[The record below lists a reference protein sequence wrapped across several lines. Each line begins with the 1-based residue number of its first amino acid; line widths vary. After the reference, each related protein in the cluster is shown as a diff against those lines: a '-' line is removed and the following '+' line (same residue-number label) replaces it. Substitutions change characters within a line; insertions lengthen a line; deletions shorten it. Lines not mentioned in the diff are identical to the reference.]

1 MHVRRTIF
9 CLATIFFWAAHD
21 PDVAS
26 GQSAELMEAYNTPNT
41 LYEQGR
47 YSEAEPYAKEALR
60 LGTEEFGPND
70 PFTAG
75 LLNELA
81 LLYQA
86 QGRYAEAEPL
96 FQSALAIKEM
106 ALGPDHPAVATSLEN
121 YAALLR
127 ETARADETKLEA
139 RAKAIRAKHAE
150 PALAGSWR
158 HDGWSLTLYA
168 GRLSTSDSS
177 DIFAAD
183 GEFDDAGAVG
193 VALSKVLF
201 TSWKHLVWEAEVQA
215 NQHVGG
221 QDHVELD
228 ALILARWTSFPWN
241 DVVRT
246 SFAIGDGLSY
256 ATKTPKLERA
266 AHGESAAN
274 LLNYVIGEITLA
286 PPSNEHVSLSIRY
299 QHRSGMF
306 GTFSG
311 VGEASTI
318 FAFGMKYHF

>member
-1 MHVRRTIF
+1 MNTARRINHRVCAT
-9 CLATIFFWAAHD
+9 LAAAILLLCSNSV
-21 PDVAS
+21 PLFGAS
-26 GQSAELMEAYNTPNT
+26 GLLPGIEAS
-41 LYEQGR
+41 L
-47 YSEAEPYAKEALR
+47 
-60 LGTEEFGPND
+60 
-70 PFTAG
+70 TA
-75 LLNELA
+75 
-81 LLYQA
+81 
-86 QGRYAEAEPL
+86 
-96 FQSALAIKEM
+96 
-106 ALGPDHPAVATSLEN
+106 ATSLEN
-121 YAALLR
+121 DAPMTSAVISAIAQRPDQVSAIIERAVALTPQWSYQIIASASRAYPAFASQITAANEGAHPSGRVKSPDLV
-127 ETARADETKLEA
+127 KP
-139 RAKAIRAKHAE
+139 AE
-150 PALAGSWR
+150 PAPAGNWW

-168 GRLSTSDSS
+168 GRLSTSDTS

-193 VALSKVLF
+193 AALSKELS

-215 NQHVGG
+215 NQHVGD

-246 SFAIGDGLSY
+246 SFAIGNGLSY

-266 AHGESAAN
+266 AHGESAAK

-286 PPSNEHVSLSIRY
+286 PPSNEHISLAIRY